1 MKTYL
6 VAAVTLL
13 AALLIGCGSTPDA
26 PAEPQAGGATA
37 DRTADGDP
45 APGSSDADADS
56 SAAEEEASADDDQPL
71 PVDPLVT
78 TGTLPNGMAYY
89 IRENSEPR
97 DRAFLRLAVNAGSVL
112 EDEDQLGLAH
122 FLEHMAFNGTAS
134 YSGNEIISFLE
145 RLGMRFGPDINAYTS
160 FDETVYK
167 LSVPTDEPE
176 TFATAM
182 NVLYEWSSEM
192 TLDPEEID
200 KERGVIVEEWRFRRS
215 AAARMREK
223 QYPVL
228 FGDSRYAERLPIGDV
243 DLIRTF
249 EPDVLE
255 RFYADWYRPGLSA
268 LVAVGDFDAT
278 EVERQIR
285 DAFGAFEEQEDP
297 RERRTFSVP
306 DHEETRFVV
315 ASDPETSYT
324 TVSVYV
330 KRDAEALETRDDYR
344 DLVMGQLF
352 TSMFNARLDEISRE
366 PDAPFL
372 GAGVSSG
379 SLVRTKAAATLSAAV
394 DGNEVAPAL
403 EALVA
408 EVRRVTEHGFTATEL
423 ERAKQN
429 RSRSIEQA
437 YRERENT
444 NSENFADEYVRA
456 FLEDEAIPGIAY
468 ERDLT
473 EELLPTIGLDD
484 VNELA
489 ETYLDDENRVVM
501 VSAIESDD
509 LPEVREADL
518 RTAFERGSAVAV
530 EPYED
535 TIVTSELLGVLPEP
549 GRVESETTLDA
560 EGVLDWRLSNGAR
573 ILVLPT
579 DYREDQI
586 VFSAFSPGGT
596 SRIDDERFRSAQ
608 YATTFTEQMGY
619 GEFSPSDLQRVL
631 AGKAVSLTPYI
642 DTYEEG
648 FSGSASVEDLETM
661 LQLLHLKMTA
671 PRRDEDTFDALKRQ
685 FAAVIANQENQPQFQ
700 FRSRFQELYSK
711 GHPRTLP
718 LDGEALETIDLDDV
732 LTTYNERFADA
743 SDFTFVF
750 VGTVDPDALRPLA
763 ERYLATLPAD
773 GSDPGWR
780 DLGIDRPDGVVT
792 DTVRAGIEP
801 VSEVVVAFHG
811 DYDFSQEA
819 NYAIRAVERMLSIR
833 MQEVIREDESGT
845 YGVGVQAQFTRI
857 PDERYTLL
865 VTFRSSPERIAE
877 LTERVFD
884 VIREVREEE
893 PEQSY
898 VERIQETQESS
909 FREQLT
915 NNQFWLSQIQYA
927 TKHDRPVA
935 AIRRYLD
942 LVSELGPT
950 DVREAATRYLNTDTY
965 VEVTLMPAE

>member
-6 VAAVTLL
+6 AVVIVVL
-13 AALLIGCGSTPDA
+13 AALLAACGSAPDA
-26 PAEPQAGGATA
+26 RAAT
-37 DRTADGDP
+37 
-45 APGSSDADADS
+45 SADAS
-56 SAAEEEASADDDQPL
+56 TEEESADPGEQAQEL

-97 DRAFLRLAVNAGSVL
+97 NRAFLRLAVDAGSVL

-134 YSGNEIISFLE
+134 YSGNDIISFLE

-167 LSVPTDEPE
+167 LDVPTDDPQ
-176 TFATAM
+176 TFATALD
-182 NVLYEWSSEM
+182 VLYEWSSEM
-192 TLDPEEID
+192 TLDPQEID

-243 DLIRTF
+243 DLIETF
-249 EPDVLE
+249 EPEVLE
-255 RFYADWYRPGLSA
+255 RYYADWYRPGLSA
-268 LVAVGDFDAT
+268 VIAVGDFDASQ
-278 EVERQIR
+278 VERQIR
-285 DAFGAFEEQEDP
+285 EVFAAFEEQSDP
-297 RERRTFSVP
+297 RPREVFTVP

-330 KRDAEALETRDDYR
+330 KRDAETLTTRDDYR
-344 DLVMGQLF
+344 DLIMGQLF

-394 DGNEVAPAL
+394 EGNAVAPAL

-429 RSRSIEQA
+429 RLRSIEQA
-437 YRERENT
+437 YRERSNI

-473 EELLPTIGLDD
+473 EELLPTISLENVND
-484 VNELA
+484 VALS
-489 ETYLDDENRVVM
+489 YLDEENRVVM

-509 LPEVREADL
+509 LPAVRESDL
-518 RTAFERGSAVAV
+518 RAAFERGQALAV

-535 TIVTSELLGVLPEP
+535 AIVTSELLGVLPEP
-549 GRVESETTLDA
+549 GRVERETTLDA

-573 ILVLPT
+573 VLVLPT

-596 SRIDDERFRSAQ
+596 SRVDDERFRSAQ

-631 AGKAVSLTPYI
+631 AGKAVSVSPYI

-671 PRRDEDTFDALKRQ
+671 PRRDENTFDALKRQ
-685 FAAVIANQENQPQFQ
+685 FSAVIANQENQPQFQ
-700 FRSRFQELYSK
+700 FRSRFQELYSD

-718 LDGEALETIDLDDV
+718 LDADALEEIELDRLLAAYAD
-732 LTTYNERFADA
+732 RFGDA
-743 SDFTFVF
+743 SDFTFLF
-750 VGTVDPDALRPLA
+750 VGTIDPAALRPLA

-780 DLGIDRPDGVVT
+780 DVGIDRPEGVVS

-801 VSEVVVAFHG
+801 VSEVIVAFHG
-811 DYDFSQEA
+811 GYDFSQDT
-819 NYAIRAVERMLSIR
+819 NYAIRTVERMLSIR

-845 YGVGVQAQFTRI
+845 YGVGVQAQFTRV
-857 PDERYTLL
+857 PEERYTIL
-865 VTFRSSPERIAE
+865 VTFRSSPERIEE
-877 LTERVFD
+877 LTGRVFD
-884 VIREVREEE
+884 VIREVRDEV
-893 PEQSY
+893 PDVSY
-898 VERIQETQESS
+898 VERIRETQQAS

-915 NNQFWLSQIQYA
+915 NNQFWLSQVQYA
-927 TKHDRPVA
+927 VKNDRPMA

-942 LVSELGPT
+942 LV
-950 DVREAATRYLNTDTY
+950 EALEPADLRDAARRYLDLDTY

>member
-1 MKTYL
+1 MKSYL
-6 VAAVTLL
+6 AVVVGLL
-13 AALLIGCGSTPDA
+13 AVLVVGCGSPPEA
-26 PAEPQAGGATA
+26 RPEAQSP
-37 DRTADGDP
+37 
-45 APGSSDADADS
+45 ADS
-56 SAAEEEASADDDQPL
+56 GVDTAQTAATDDEQSAQQDGEEAPL
-71 PVDPLVT
+71 PVDPLVI

-89 IRENSEPR
+89 VRENSEPR
-97 DRAFLRLAVNAGSVL
+97 NRAFLRLAVDAGSVL

-176 TFATAM
+176 TFATALD
-182 NVLYEWSSEM
+182 VLYEWSSEM

-200 KERGVIVEEWRFRRS
+200 KERGVIVEEWRFRRG
-215 AAARMREK
+215 ARARMREK

-228 FGDSRYAERLPIGDV
+228 FGDSRYAERLPIGDM
-243 DLIRTF
+243 DLIETF
-249 EPDVLE
+249 EPEVLE

-268 LVAVGDFDAT
+268 VVAVGDFDAA
-278 EVERQIR
+278 EVEDRIR
-285 DAFGAFEEQEDP
+285 KVFGPFEEQADPPP
-297 RERRTFSVP
+297 REAFAVP

-330 KRDAEALETRDDYR
+330 KRDAETLTTREDYR
-344 DLVMGQLF
+344 AMIMGQLF
-352 TSMFNARLDEISRE
+352 TSMFNARLDEITRE

-394 DGNEVAPAL
+394 DGNAVAPAL

-429 RSRSIEQA
+429 RLRSVEQA

-444 NSENFADEYVRA
+444 HSERFADEYVRA

-473 EELLPTIGLDD
+473 EELLPTITLDE
-484 VNELA
+484 VNDLA
-489 ETYLDDENRVVM
+489 DAYLDDRNRVVM

-509 LPEVREADL
+509 LPDVEESDL
-518 RTAFERGSAVAV
+518 RAAFKSGQSVVV

-535 TIVTSELLGVLPEP
+535 TIVTSQLLGVLPEP
-549 GRVESETTLDA
+549 GEVEQETTLDA

-573 ILVLPT
+573 VLLLPT
-579 DYREDQI
+579 DYREDQL

-596 SRIDDERFRSAQ
+596 SRVADERFRSAQ
-608 YATTFTEQMGY
+608 YATAFTEQMGY
-619 GEFSPSDLQRVL
+619 GEFSASDLQRL
-631 AGKAVSLTPYI
+631 LSGKAVSVSPYI

-648 FSGSASVEDLETM
+648 FSGSTSVEDLETV

-671 PRRDEDTFDALKRQ
+671 PRRDEDTFNALKRQ

-700 FRSRFQELYSK
+700 FRSRFQELYSD
-711 GHPRTLP
+711 GHPRALP
-718 LDGEALETIDLDDV
+718 LDGAALEEIELDDV
-732 LTTYNERFADA
+732 LATYAERFSDA

-750 VGTVDPDALRPLA
+750 VGTIDPDALRPLA

-773 GSDPGWR
+773 GADPGWR
-780 DLGIDRPDGVVT
+780 DVGIDRPDGIVT

-811 DYDFSQEA
+811 TYDFSQQS
-819 NYAIRAVERMLSIR
+819 NYAIRVVERMLSIR

-845 YGVGVQAQFTRI
+845 YGVGVQAKFSRI
-857 PDERYTLL
+857 PDERYSLL
-865 VTFRSSPERIAE
+865 VTFRSSPERIEE
-877 LTERVFD
+877 LTGRVFD
-884 VIREVREEE
+884 VIREVREELPDE
-893 PEQSY
+893 SY
-898 VERIQETQESS
+898 VERIRETQRSS

-915 NNQFWLSQIQYA
+915 NNQFWLSQVGYA
-927 TKHDRPVA
+927 TRHDRPMA

-942 LVSELGPT
+942 LVEALDSA
-950 DVREAATRYLNTDTY
+950 DVRDAARRYLDLERY
-965 VEVTLMPAE
+965 VQVTLMPAE

>member
-1 MKTYL
+1 MKRYL
-6 VAAVTLL
+6 VVVIAVL
-13 AALLIGCGSTPDA
+13 AAFLVGCGSAPDA
-26 PAEPQAGGATA
+26 RPE
-37 DRTADGDP
+37 
-45 APGSSDADADS
+45 
-56 SAAEEEASADDDQPL
+56 AAASADSQQEQSSASQSAGTTGAAEAEPAAEDDGEPL
-71 PVDPLVT
+71 PVDPLVK

-97 DRAFLRLAVNAGSVL
+97 NRAFLRLAVDAGSIL

-176 TFATAM
+176 TFATALD
-182 NVLYEWSSEM
+182 VLYEWSSEI

-200 KERGVIVEEWRFRRS
+200 KERGVIVEEWRFGRS

-228 FGDSRYAERLPIGDV
+228 FGDSRYAERLPIGDM
-243 DLIRTF
+243 DLIETF
-249 EPDVLE
+249 EPEVLE
-255 RFYADWYRPGLSA
+255 RFYDDWYRPGLSA
-268 LVAVGDFDAT
+268 VVAVGDFDAA
-278 EVERQIR
+278 EVERHIR
-285 DAFGAFEEQEDP
+285 DVFAPFEEQADP
-297 RERRTFSVP
+297 RPRETYSVP

-315 ASDPETSYT
+315 AADPETSYT

-330 KRDAEALETRDDYR
+330 KRDAETLTTRDDYR
-344 DLVMGQLF
+344 DLIMGQLF
-352 TSMFNARLDEISRE
+352 TSMFNARLDEISRAS
-366 PDAPFL
+366 DAPFL

-394 DGNEVAPAL
+394 EENEVAPAL
-403 EALVA
+403 EALVT
-408 EVRRVTEHGFTATEL
+408 EVRRVTEHGFTPTEL

-429 RSRSIEQA
+429 QLRSIEQA

-444 NSENFADEYVRA
+444 NSGNFADEYVRA

-473 EELLPTIGLDD
+473 EELLPTISLDEIND
-484 VNELA
+484 LA
-489 ETYLDDENRVVM
+489 GAYLDDRNRVVM

-509 LPEVREADL
+509 LPDVEEADL
-518 RTAFERGSAVAV
+518 RAVFESAQSVAV

-549 GRVESETTLDA
+549 GAVERETTLDA

-573 ILVLPT
+573 VLVLPT
-579 DYREDQI
+579 DHREDQV

-596 SRIDDERFRSAQ
+596 SRIADRRFRSAQ

-619 GEFSPSDLQRVL
+619 GEFSPSDLERAL
-631 AGKAVSLTPYI
+631 AGTQVSVAPYI

-648 FSGSASVEDLETM
+648 FSGSTSVEDLETM

-671 PRRDEDTFDALKRQ
+671 PRADENTFNALKRQ
-685 FAAVIANQENQPQFQ
+685 FSAAIANQENEPQFQ
-700 FRSRFQELYSK
+700 FQSRFQELYSD
-711 GHPRTLP
+711 GHPRALP
-718 LDGEALETIDLDDV
+718 LDDAALEEIELDDV
-732 LTTYNERFADA
+732 LATYSERFSDA

-750 VGTVDPDALRPLA
+750 VGTIDPDELRPLA

-773 GSDPGWR
+773 GADPGWR
-780 DLGIDRPDGVVT
+780 DVGIGRPDGIVT
-792 DTVRAGIEP
+792 DTVRSGVEP

-811 DYDFSQEA
+811 EYEFGQES
-819 NYAIRAVERMLSIR
+819 NYAIRALERMLSIR

-845 YGVGVQAQFTRI
+845 YGVGVQAQFSRI
-857 PDERYTLL
+857 PDERYSLL
-865 VTFRSSPERIAE
+865 VTFRSSPERIDE
-877 LTERVFD
+877 LTGRVFD
-884 VIREVREEE
+884 VIREVRDEAPDET
-893 PEQSY
+893 Y
-898 VERIQETQESS
+898 VQRIRETQRSA

-915 NNQFWLSQIQYA
+915 SNRFWLSQVRHA
-927 TKHDRPVA
+927 ARHDRSMA
-935 AIRRYLD
+935 TIRRYLD
-942 LVSELGPT
+942 LVDALDPA
-950 DVREAATRYLNTDTY
+950 DVREAARRYLDLERY
-965 VEVTLMPAE
+965 VQVTLMPAE

>member
-1 MKTYL
+1 MKSYL
-6 VAAVTLL
+6 AVVVGLL
-13 AALLIGCGSTPDA
+13 AVLAVGCGSPPEARPEAQSPPDSGVDTA
-26 PAEPQAGGATA
+26 QTAATDDEQSA
-37 DRTADGDP
+37 QQDGD
-45 APGSSDADADS
+45 
-56 SAAEEEASADDDQPL
+56 EAPL
-71 PVDPLVT
+71 PVDPLVI

-97 DRAFLRLAVNAGSVL
+97 NRAFLRLAVDAGSVL

-167 LSVPTDEPE
+167 LSAPTDEPE
-176 TFATAM
+176 TFATALD
-182 NVLYEWSSEM
+182 VLYEWSSEM

-200 KERGVIVEEWRFRRS
+200 KERGVIVEEWRFRRG
-215 AAARMREK
+215 ARARMREK

-228 FGDSRYAERLPIGDV
+228 FGDSRYAERLPIGDM
-243 DLIRTF
+243 DLIETF
-249 EPDVLE
+249 EPEVLE

-268 LVAVGDFDAT
+268 VVAVGDFDAA
-278 EVERQIR
+278 EVEDRIR
-285 DAFGAFEEQEDP
+285 KVFGPFEEQADPPP
-297 RERRTFSVP
+297 REAFAVP

-330 KRDAEALETRDDYR
+330 KRDAETLTTREDYR
-344 DLVMGQLF
+344 ATIMGQLF
-352 TSMFNARLDEISRE
+352 TSMFNARLEEITRE

-394 DGNEVAPAL
+394 DGNAVAPAL

-429 RSRSIEQA
+429 RLRSVEQA

-444 NSENFADEYVRA
+444 DSERFADEYVRA

-473 EELLPTIGLDD
+473 EELLPTITLDE
-484 VNELA
+484 VNDLA
-489 ETYLDDENRVVM
+489 DAYLDDRNRVVM

-509 LPEVREADL
+509 LPDVEESDL
-518 RTAFERGSAVAV
+518 RAAFESGQSVVV

-535 TIVTSELLGVLPEP
+535 TIVASELLGVLPEP
-549 GRVESETTLDA
+549 GKVEQETTLDA

-573 ILVLPT
+573 VLLLPT
-579 DYREDQI
+579 DYREDQL

-596 SRIDDERFRSAQ
+596 SRVADERFRSAQ
-608 YATTFTEQMGY
+608 YATAFTEQMGY
-619 GEFSPSDLQRVL
+619 GEFSASDLQRL
-631 AGKAVSLTPYI
+631 LSGKAVSVSPYI

-648 FSGSASVEDLETM
+648 FSGSASVEDLETV

-671 PRRDEDTFDALKRQ
+671 PRRDEDTFNALKRQ

-700 FRSRFQELYSK
+700 FRSRFQELYSDS
-711 GHPRTLP
+711 HPRALP
-718 LDGEALETIDLDDV
+718 LYGAALEEIELDDV
-732 LTTYNERFADA
+732 LATYTERFSDA

-750 VGTVDPDALRPLA
+750 VGTIDPDALRPLA

-773 GSDPGWR
+773 GADPGWR
-780 DLGIDRPDGVVT
+780 DVGIDRPDGIVT

-811 DYDFSQEA
+811 TYDFSQQS

-845 YGVGVQAQFTRI
+845 YGVGVQAKFSRI
-857 PDERYTLL
+857 PDERYSLL
-865 VTFRSSPERIAE
+865 VSFRSSPERIEE
-877 LTERVFD
+877 LTGRVFD
-884 VIREVREEE
+884 VIREVREEVPDE
-893 PEQSY
+893 SY
-898 VERIQETQESS
+898 VERIRETQRSS

-915 NNQFWLSQIQYA
+915 NNQFWLSQVGTRPGTIDPWRRSDA
-927 TKHDRPVA
+927 TSISSRRSIPPTSARPPEG
-935 AIRRYLD
+935 ISISSGTCRSR
-942 LVSELGPT
+942 
-950 DVREAATRYLNTDTY
+950 
-965 VEVTLMPAE
+965 